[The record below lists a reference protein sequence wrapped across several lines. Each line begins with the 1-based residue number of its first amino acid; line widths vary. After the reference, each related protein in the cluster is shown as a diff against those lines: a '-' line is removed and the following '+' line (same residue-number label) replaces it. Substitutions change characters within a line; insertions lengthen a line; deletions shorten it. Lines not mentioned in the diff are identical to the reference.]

1 MTFKK
6 GLYAL
11 SASAQ
16 YSVSASVTTILSVR
30 YDDGA
35 EGVVVRGTMGGG
47 GGMSISDM
55 VDAREH
61 DVTATIAAYNGN
73 SATVNVVGKV
83 SYARLMA

>member
-1 MTFKK
+1 M
-6 GLYAL
+6 
-11 SASAQ
+11 
-16 YSVSASVTTILSVR
+16 
-30 YDDGA
+30 
-35 EGVVVRGTMGGG
+35 VRGTMGGG